1 MLALHDIAEIEVG
14 DVFHYEKSNHLD
26 LFEKELNAVSK
37 IFGLLDS
44 PQKDELLTLWTE
56 YEKSETP
63 EAKYAAAIDRLL
75 PLIMNFGNDGGTWLK
90 NNVSLQ
96 MVLTKN
102 HHIEDGAQDL
112 WHVAKI
118 LLNESLANGFIHQ
131 E

>member
-26 LFEKELNAVSK
+26 LFEKELSAVSN

-44 PQKDELLTLWTE
+44 PQKNELLALWAE

-63 EAKYAAAIDRLL
+63 EAKYATAIDRLL
-75 PLIMNFGNDGGTWLK
+75 PLIMNFGNNGGTWLK
-90 NNVSLQ
+90 HNISRQ
-96 MVLTKN
+96 MVLARN
-102 HHIEDGAQDL
+102 QQIEEGAQSL